1 MRKQRAER
9 LRFAVNSL
17 PPETKRA
24 MLDGINE
31 NRIVTGANTDHRG
44 GLCPMLAAD
53 RNAFQ
58 VTPMAEI
65 FATAWDKYTGT
76 SFVNVTRRTACD
88 RDLGVLR
95 SMLETSLTLDGQAH
109 APATAAV
116 AIPAP
121 VIPQAV
127 LAEIAETSHAATVSA
142 RLEVIR
148 ALEASGQTR
157 AMLPAPKPAAWVE
170 PAPTPSRRERGRRA
184 AAATARY
191 ATAPSGRPPATKTND
206 QIDRQR
212 AREIVANQAST
223 LRKRAWPRPGKAD
236 VAPAPVIAAAQAVPV
251 AATPAPAPRGDLREL
266 AARSGW
272 TWLRP
277 FHSYE
282 DMEQTLTDLGETQR
296 GPGVDD
302 GGVHRDDTKRAEPAR
317 A

>member
-31 NRIVTGANTDHRG
+31 NRIVTGANSDHRG

-88 RDLGVLR
+88 RDLNVLR
-95 SMLETSLTLDGQAH
+95 SMLETSLTIDGEATVPAQVAVPAA
-109 APATAAV
+109 APIV
-116 AIPAP
+116 AP
-121 VIPQAV
+121 AV
-127 LAEIAETSHAATVSA
+127 LAEIAETSRAATVSA

-148 ALEASGQTR
+148 ALEATGQTR
-157 AMLPAPKPAAWVE
+157 ATLPAPKPAAWVE
-170 PAPTPSRRERGRRA
+170 PAPAPSRRERGRRA
-184 AAATARY
+184 DAASPRY
-191 ATAPSGRPPATKTND
+191 ATARSGRAPATKTKD

-236 VAPAPVIAAAQAVPV
+236 AAPAPVVAAAHPAPV
-251 AATPAPAPRGDLREL
+251 AVTPAPTPRGDLHEL

-302 GGVHRDDTKRAEPAR
+302 GGVRRDDTQRREPAR